1 MILFQWLALPLLALA
16 FLADFARIFRVPG
29 WRRFY
34 ALRAALWAAAAIAI
48 ADPALTSRVANQI
61 GIGRGADLVLY
72 LFVLAFVVVSLLFYA
87 ALQRQQRQIT
97 ELVRVLAIQRAER
110 PEG

>member
-1 MILFQWLALPLLALA
+1 MILFQWLSLPLLALA
-16 FLADFARIFRVPG
+16 FLADFVRLFRVPG

-34 ALRAALWAAAAIAI
+34 ALRAALWGAAAIAI
-48 ADPALTSRVANQI
+48 ADPVLTSRVANLI
-61 GIGRGADLVLY
+61 GIARGADLVFY
-72 LFVLAFVVVSLLFYA
+72 LFVLAFLVVSFFFYA

-110 PEG
+110 PSG